1 MKKVYLLP
9 LVLSLSCL
17 EETKNLERKC
27 DPGLIDKR
35 ICVTE
40 DRAIGLRERHC
51 LNEGKFEG
59 WSDCKLEDLI
69 VQETDDCTEGKIY
82 IKSCVNDVEIL
93 KCISGDFVKIKDCG
107 ENLERSDAE
116 VVVVDEVCEDRA
128 IQQGPCENGS
138 EWLKVCQ
145 TGIWYNLSDCED
157 DSVEVKVCEDKTII
171 CDVEVNEG
179 YLIFVNGNNIIKY
192 NLDNGII
199 GLFIERENNPRIRID
214 ENSIAIS
221 RGKEGNFDSFS
232 SVSLL
237 NGERWNFELQNYGNE
252 FDFNSGNWVYVQGNM
267 IYLRGNNTF
276 FGEVI
281 DPTLDLQSS
290 NPRINLGNIL
300 FENDGKVYRHLL
312 DQGGS
317 SEFGV
322 GLEKVEAIGEKF
334 YLLRGR
340 EKVFVYNVRN
350 NKFLEI
356 PKLIDGRNFRIKEY
370 SFVFESGEG
379 IKLCEFNLK

>member
-171 CDVEVNEG
+171 CGVEGEGIRKLECVRGELVETQECSSPSCEILSEKGENPRISSNNLVFTSENEIKIFDRKKRITDIIRNFNQLGDVEVNEG

-192 NLDNGII
+192 NLENGII
-199 GLFIERENNPRIRID
+199 GPFIERENNPRIRMD
-214 ENSIAIS
+214 ENSIAIY
-221 RGKEGNFDSFS
+221 RGRDGNFDRFS

-267 IYLRGNNTF
+267 I
-276 FGEVI
+276 
-281 DPTLDLQSS
+281 
-290 NPRINLGNIL
+290 
-300 FENDGKVYRHLL
+300 
-312 DQGGS
+312 
-317 SEFGV
+317 
-322 GLEKVEAIGEKF
+322 
-334 YLLRGR
+334 
-340 EKVFVYNVRN
+340 
-350 NKFLEI
+350 
-356 PKLIDGRNFRIKEY
+356 
-370 SFVFESGEG
+370 
-379 IKLCEFNLK
+379 